1 MMAQGVRL
9 RSGASISPLTIRVQF
24 KNRLSRFAMPIEATR
39 SLEFRHL
46 RYFLAL
52 AEELHYGRA
61 AQRLAISQPPLS
73 VAIQQLEASVGARL
87 FDRDSKGVRLTP
99 AGAAFRGSAQA
110 LIDRAEDAC
119 ALARDVQAGEVGRL
133 RVGFVGSTLFNGL
146 SGWLK
151 NFQAAHPKVEV
162 VVVELNSQDQIDAL
176 LHDELDLGLVHTDRL
191 PPALASAPLYTEPFV
206 ACLPAAHP
214 LAAQPRI
221 ALPSLGEQPFILF
234 SRKGSPDY
242 HARIVDICRRH
253 GFYPRL
259 QHEGRHWLSVVSLV
273 AQGLGVS
280 IVPAA
285 FQRAGLQGAVFRP
298 LDGEVEASAVFA
310 AWRQDADPVLRD
322 ALLATRREGER
333 ETGCVHKLAD
343 GEAPNP

>member
-1 MMAQGVRL
+1 M
-9 RSGASISPLTIRVQF
+9 
-24 KNRLSRFAMPIEATR
+24 
-39 SLEFRHL
+39 EFRHL

-99 AGAAFRGSAQA
+99 AGAAFRTSAHA
-110 LIDRAEDAC
+110 LLERAEDAC
-119 ALARDVQAGEVGRL
+119 AQAREVQAGEVGRL
-133 RVGFVGSTLFNGL
+133 RLGFVGSTLFNGL
-146 SGWLK
+146 SAWLQA
-151 NFQAAHPKVEV
+151 FQAGHPKVEV

-176 LHDELDLGLVHTDRL
+176 LGEELDLGLVHTDRL
-191 PPALASAPLYTEPFV
+191 PPALASTPLYSEPFL
-206 ACLPAAHP
+206 ACLPASHA
-214 LAAQPRI
+214 LAALEQIPFA
-221 ALPSLGEQPFILF
+221 ALSDQPFILF

-242 HARIVDICRRH
+242 HARIVEICRAQ

-285 FQRAGLQGAVFRP
+285 FQRAGVQGAVFRP
-298 LDGEVEASAVFA
+298 LAEAIEASAVFA
-310 AWRQDADPVLRD
+310 AWRSEGDGVLRERF
-322 ALLATRREGER
+322 LAARQATTPRAQPRY
-333 ETGCVHKLAD
+333 
-343 GEAPNP
+343 

>member
-1 MMAQGVRL
+1 M
-9 RSGASISPLTIRVQF
+9 
-24 KNRLSRFAMPIEATR
+24 
-39 SLEFRHL
+39 EFRHL

-110 LIDRAEDAC
+110 LIDRAEGAC

-133 RVGFVGSTLFNGL
+133 RLGFVGSTLFNDL

-151 NFQAAHPKVEV
+151 AFQAAHPKVEV

-191 PPALASAPLYTEPFV
+191 PPALASAALYTEPFV

-214 LAAQPRI
+214 LATQPRI

-285 FQRAGLQGAVFRP
+285 FQRAGVQGAVFRP
-298 LDGEVEASAVFA
+298 LVEAIEPSAVFA
-310 AWRQDADPVLRD
+310 AWRADTAAVLRQRFLS
-322 ALLATRREGER
+322 AR
-333 ETGCVHKLAD
+333 
-343 GEAPNP
+343 PP

>member
-1 MMAQGVRL
+1 
-9 RSGASISPLTIRVQF
+9 
-24 KNRLSRFAMPIEATR
+24 MPIAKHADTAATR

-52 AEELHYGRA
+52 ADELHYGRA

-99 AGAAFRGSAQA
+99 AGEAFRGSAQA
-110 LIDRAEDAC
+110 LLDRAEDAC
-119 ALARDVQAGEVGRL
+119 ALAREVQAGEVGRL
-133 RVGFVGSTLFNGL
+133 RLGFVGSTLFNGL
-146 SGWLK
+146 SAWLQA
-151 NFQAAHPKVEV
+151 FQAEHPKVEV

-176 LHDELDLGLVHTDRL
+176 LGEELDLGLVHTDRL
-191 PPALASAPLYTEPFV
+191 PPALTSRPLYSEPFV
-206 ACLPAAHP
+206 ACLPANHPGAKLEKLP
-214 LAAQPRI
+214 LAT
-221 ALPSLGEQPFILF
+221 LSDQPFILF

-242 HARIVDICRRH
+242 HARIVEICRRH

-273 AQGLGVS
+273 SQGLGVS

-285 FQRAGLQGAVFRP
+285 FQRAGVQGAVFKP
-298 LDGEVEASAVFA
+298 LSESIETSAVFA
-310 AWRQDADPVLRD
+310 AWRRD
-322 ALLATRREGER
+322 TAGPLIERFLA
-333 ETGCVHKLAD
+333 HI
-343 GEAPNP
+343 N

>member
-1 MMAQGVRL
+1 M
-9 RSGASISPLTIRVQF
+9 
-24 KNRLSRFAMPIEATR
+24 
-39 SLEFRHL
+39 EFRHL

-52 AEELHYGRA
+52 AEELHFGRA

-73 VAIQQLEASVGARL
+73 VAIQQLEACVGARL

-110 LIDRAEDAC
+110 LLARAEDAC
-119 ALARDVQAGEVGRL
+119 ALAREVQAGEVGRL
-133 RVGFVGSTLFNGL
+133 RLGFVGSTLFNGL
-146 SGWLK
+146 ADWLQA
-151 NFQAAHPKVEV
+151 FQARHPRVEV

-176 LHDELDLGLVHTDRL
+176 LGQELDLGLVHTDRL
-191 PPALASAPLYTEPFV
+191 PPALACTPLYSEPFL
-206 ACLPAAHP
+206 ACLPADHELAARAEIP
-214 LAAQPRI
+214 LAA
-221 ALPSLGEQPFILF
+221 LSEQPFILF
-234 SRKGSPDY
+234 SRRGSPDY

-285 FQRAGLQGAVFRP
+285 FQRAGVQGAVFRT
-298 LDGEVEASAVFA
+298 LAEAIEASAVFA
-310 AWRQDADPVLRD
+310 AWRTDADPVLRER
-322 ALLATRREGER
+322 LLAARPAERRTAR
-333 ETGCVHKLAD
+333 PAAVRPRARR
-343 GEAPNP
+343 AARSPA

>member
-1 MMAQGVRL
+1 
-9 RSGASISPLTIRVQF
+9 
-24 KNRLSRFAMPIEATR
+24 MPIATDTTAAR
-39 SLEFRHL
+39 AAATMEFRHL

-99 AGAAFRGSAQA
+99 AGTAFRASAQA
-110 LIDRAEDAC
+110 LLARAEDAC
-119 ALARDVQAGEVGRL
+119 ALAREVQAGEVGRL
-133 RVGFVGSTLFNGL
+133 RLGFVGSTLFNGL
-146 SGWLK
+146 SAWLQA
-151 NFQAAHPKVEV
+151 FQAGHPKVEV

-176 LHDELDLGLVHTDRL
+176 LGEELDLGLVHTDRL
-191 PPALASAPLYTEPFV
+191 PPALTSTPLYSEPFL
-206 ACLPAAHP
+206 ACLPAGHP
-214 LAAQPRI
+214 LAA
-221 ALPSLGEQPFILF
+221 LPEIPLTGLSDQPFILF

-242 HARIVDICRRH
+242 HARIVEICRQH

-273 AQGLGVS
+273 AQGMGVS

-285 FQRAGLQGAVFRP
+285 FQRSGIQGAVFKP
-298 LDGEVEASAVFA
+298 LAEAIEPSAVFA
-310 AWRQDADPVLRD
+310 AWRKDAPQVLREQF
-322 ALLATRREGER
+322 LAARPG
-333 ETGCVHKLAD
+333 
-343 GEAPNP
+343 

>member
-1 MMAQGVRL
+1 
-9 RSGASISPLTIRVQF
+9 
-24 KNRLSRFAMPIEATR
+24 MPIDSAAATR

-99 AGAAFRGSAQA
+99 AGEAFRVSAQG
-110 LIDRAEDAC
+110 LLGRAEDAC
-119 ALARDVQAGEVGRL
+119 AQAREVQAGEVGRL
-133 RVGFVGSTLFNGL
+133 RLGFVGSTLFNGL
-146 SGWLK
+146 AAWLQA
-151 NFQAAHPKVEV
+151 FQAGHAKVEV

-176 LHDELDLGLVHTDRL
+176 LQEELDLGLVHTDRL
-191 PPALASAPLYTEPFV
+191 PPALACQPLYSEPFV
-206 ACLPAAHP
+206 ACLPASHP
-214 LAAQPRI
+214 LAALGDIPLA
-221 ALPSLGEQPFILF
+221 ALSDQPFILF

-242 HARIVDICRRH
+242 HARIVDICRQH

-280 IVPAA
+280 IVPEA
-285 FQRAGLQGAVFRP
+285 FQRAGIQGAVFRP
-298 LDGEVEASAVFA
+298 LAERIDSSAVFA
-310 AWRQDADPVLRD
+310 AWKRGSAGALRHSFLT
-322 ALLATRREGER
+322 ARNG
-333 ETGCVHKLAD
+333 
-343 GEAPNP
+343 

>member
-1 MMAQGVRL
+1 
-9 RSGASISPLTIRVQF
+9 
-24 KNRLSRFAMPIEATR
+24 MPIDTTR

-99 AGAAFRGSAQA
+99 AGAAFRTRAQA
-110 LIDRAEDAC
+110 LLDGAEDAC

-133 RVGFVGSTLFNGL
+133 RLGFVGSTLFNGL
-146 SGWLK
+146 SAWLQA
-151 NFQAAHPKVEV
+151 FQAGHAKVEV

-176 LHDELDLGLVHTDRL
+176 LAEELDLGLVHTDRL
-191 PPALASAPLYTEPFV
+191 PPALVAAPLYSEPFV
-206 ACLPAAHP
+206 ACLPAQHP
-214 LAAQPRI
+214 LAARAEIPLA
-221 ALPSLGEQPFILF
+221 ALSDQPFILF

-242 HARIVDICRRH
+242 HARIVEICRRH

-273 AQGLGVS
+273 SQGLGVS

-285 FQRAGLQGAVFRP
+285 FQRSGIQGAVFRP
-298 LDGEVEASAVFA
+298 LAEAFEPSAVFA
-310 AWRQDADPVLRD
+310 AWRADSATVLRERF
-322 ALLATRREGER
+322 LAS
-333 ETGCVHKLAD
+333 
-343 GEAPNP
+343 APAWPRPFSP

>member
-1 MMAQGVRL
+1 
-9 RSGASISPLTIRVQF
+9 
-24 KNRLSRFAMPIEATR
+24 MPIASRTDTATTIR

-99 AGAAFRGSAQA
+99 AGEAFRGSAQA
-110 LIDRAEDAC
+110 LLDRAEDAC
-119 ALARDVQAGEVGRL
+119 ALAREVQAGEVGRL
-133 RVGFVGSTLFNGL
+133 RLGFVGSTLFNGL
-146 SGWLK
+146 SAWLQA
-151 NFQAAHPKVEV
+151 FQASHPKVEV
-162 VVVELNSQDQIDAL
+162 IVIELNSQDQIDAL
-176 LHDELDLGLVHTDRL
+176 LGEELDLGLVHTDRL
-191 PPALASAPLYTEPFV
+191 PPALTSQPLYSEPFL
-206 ACLPAAHP
+206 ACLPAGHP
-214 LAAQPRI
+214 LASKKRI
-221 ALPSLGEQPFILF
+221 ALASLSEQPFILF

-242 HARIVDICRRH
+242 HARIVEICRRH

-273 AQGLGVS
+273 SQGLGVS

-285 FQRAGLQGAVFRP
+285 FQQAGVQGAVFRP
-298 LDGEVEASAVFA
+298 LKEEIEASAVFA
-310 AWRQDADPVLRD
+310 AWRSASDAVLREKFLAARVE
-322 ALLATRREGER
+322 ALGA
-333 ETGCVHKLAD
+333 
-343 GEAPNP
+343 

>member
-1 MMAQGVRL
+1 
-9 RSGASISPLTIRVQF
+9 
-24 KNRLSRFAMPIEATR
+24 MPIDIGPGAR

-99 AGAAFRGSAQA
+99 AGEAFRSSARA
-110 LIDRAEDAC
+110 LLDRAEDAC
-119 ALARDVQAGEVGRL
+119 ALAREVQAGEVGRL
-133 RVGFVGSTLFNGL
+133 RLGFVGSTLFNGL
-146 SGWLK
+146 SAWLQA
-151 NFQAAHPKVEV
+151 FQASHPKVEV

-176 LHDELDLGLVHTDRL
+176 LAEELDLGLVHTDRL
-191 PPALASAPLYTEPFV
+191 PPALASRPLYSEPFV
-206 ACLPAAHP
+206 ACLPAGHP
-214 LAAQPRI
+214 LAALAEI
-221 ALPSLGEQPFILF
+221 SLASLSDQPFILF

-242 HARIVDICRRH
+242 HARIVEICRQH

-285 FQRAGLQGAVFRP
+285 FERAGVQGAVFRP
-298 LDGEVEASAVFA
+298 LAEQVESSAVFA
-310 AWRQDADPVLRD
+310 AWRANSVAVWKERFLDARP
-322 ALLATRREGER
+322 G
-333 ETGCVHKLAD
+333 G
-343 GEAPNP
+343 

>member
-1 MMAQGVRL
+1 
-9 RSGASISPLTIRVQF
+9 
-24 KNRLSRFAMPIEATR
+24 MPIDTTAATR

-99 AGAAFRGSAQA
+99 AGNAFRASAQG
-110 LIDRAEDAC
+110 LLEHAEDAC
-119 ALARDVQAGEVGRL
+119 ALAREVQAGEVGRL
-133 RVGFVGSTLFNGL
+133 RLGFVGSTLFNGL
-146 SGWLK
+146 SAWLQA
-151 NFQAAHPKVEV
+151 FQSSHPKVEV
-162 VVVELNSQDQIDAL
+162 VVVELNSQDQIEAL
-176 LHDELDLGLVHTDRL
+176 LGEELDLGLVHTDRL
-191 PPALASAPLYTEPFV
+191 PPALASQPLYSEPFL
-206 ACLPAAHP
+206 ACLPASHPGAALSEIP
-214 LAAQPRI
+214 LA
-221 ALPSLGEQPFILF
+221 SLSDQPFILF

-242 HARIVDICRRH
+242 HARIVEICRQH

-273 AQGLGVS
+273 SQGLGVS

-285 FQRAGLQGAVFRP
+285 FQRAGIQGAVFRP
-298 LDGEVEASAVFA
+298 LAEAIEGSAVFA
-310 AWRQDADPVLRD
+310 AWRHDSAGVLREQF
-322 ALLATRREGER
+322 LAAR
-333 ETGCVHKLAD
+333 TGAGPED
-343 GEAPNP
+343 